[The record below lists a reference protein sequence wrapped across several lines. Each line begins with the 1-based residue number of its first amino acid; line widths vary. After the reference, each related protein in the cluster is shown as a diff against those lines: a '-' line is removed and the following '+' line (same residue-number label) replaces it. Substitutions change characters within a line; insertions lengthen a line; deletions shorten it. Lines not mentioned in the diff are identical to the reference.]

1 MLTDITSKL
10 CDLLNNSS
18 SDIKTD
24 VKIPTEASIILSKS
38 GCSMQDLH
46 TDYSTEMQFNENR
59 SYFAFVSLMEETSL
73 VLESSEIIL
82 KPGSLLFARG
92 DLIHAGNYYAK
103 SNIRL
108 HYYFDNISSMIVDE
122 ADRKTFFIEDH
133 SHDYFQSLLTNII
146 HQLLVVDL
154 KDLVKEQQSNQEM
167 FLVNEHLL
175 HEFIQDIVKET
186 FVQMINKDLEN
197 EKACAEKLLKEK
209 EEEDAKLLRE
219 ENDFVSAKDDFVSAD
234 YHQLSDVEM
243 LQMIYKD
250 LNDKA
255 CTEVLCR
262 VKALFMIYVSDSIN
276 VNEYYTANRIKSTL
290 PFKRRQ
296 DIILQHSNL
305 VSDQENFNPI
315 YRKANYV
322 SLLIN
327 DFCSLSP
334 NQWLTETIFD
344 IYATML
350 NFREFA
356 LKSKFGSNRRSK
368 YYFIPPIVFNS
379 IFDYNNNYNWE
390 ISKNIFQ
397 KIKIFSCSK
406 VFIFSNTGNLHWI
419 VIEINV
425 KDRKITVYDSI
436 PKTDKVVQENLKFKI
451 EKLKLWLNDEEQQ
464 DFNNAATAETQQDF
478 NNATAETLPWSYSV
492 YKETIKQANKND
504 CGVHAIITAL
514 FLSEDILPSK
524 NIKLQKEDFPEK
536 FRYKIGMD
544 IERGFILDS
553 RLLDNEYYGDILK
566 FKLSAKKNII
576 KRKKFPSIL
585 EKSDIFPQIVNNDL
599 NFALTISDNEKLI
612 IEEDNDEEQENNV
625 DEKDQIIKEQKLL
638 IDKLKTE
645 VEQLKK
651 EGLVSSS
658 SSLK

>member
-1 MLTDITSKL
+1 
-10 CDLLNNSS
+10 
-18 SDIKTD
+18 
-24 VKIPTEASIILSKS
+24 
-38 GCSMQDLH
+38 
-46 TDYSTEMQFNENR
+46 
-59 SYFAFVSLMEETSL
+59 
-73 VLESSEIIL
+73 
-82 KPGSLLFARG
+82 
-92 DLIHAGNYYAK
+92 
-103 SNIRL
+103 
-108 HYYFDNISSMIVDE
+108 MIVDE
-122 ADRKTFFIEDH
+122 ADRKTFFIEDR
-133 SHDYFQSLLTNII
+133 SHDLFQSFVSNII
-146 HQLLVVDL
+146 RELLVNDL
-154 KDLVKEQQSNQEM
+154 NDKVEEQQWNQEM
-167 FLVNEHLL
+167 FLFNEHLL
-175 HEFIQDIVKET
+175 HEFIQDFVKET
-186 FVQMINKDLEN
+186 FVQMINKDLE
-197 EKACAEKLLKEK
+197 EKACAENLLKEK

-219 ENDFVSAKDDFVSAD
+219 ENDFVSAEDNFVSAD
-234 YHQLSDVEM
+234 YHQLSYLEM

-255 CTEVLCR
+255 VLCR

-276 VNEYYTANRIKSTL
+276 ANEYYTANKIRSTI
-290 PFKRRQ
+290 PQKRRQ
-296 DIILQHSNL
+296 DIILQHSTS

-315 YRKANYV
+315 YRKVNYIL
-322 SLLIN
+322 LLIN

-334 NQWLTETIFD
+334 NQWLTESIFD

-350 NFREFA
+350 NFRELA
-356 LKSKFGSNRRSK
+356 LKTKFGDRRSK

-379 IFDYNNNYNWE
+379 IFDFNNNYNWE
-390 ISKNIFQ
+390 ISKNVFE

-425 KDRKITVYDSI
+425 KDRNITVYDSI
-436 PKTDKVVQENLKFKI
+436 PKSDKVVQDNLKIKI
-451 EKLKLWLNDEEQQ
+451 DTLKKWLNDEEQQ
-464 DFNNAATAETQQDF
+464 QDF
-478 NNATAETLPWSYSV
+478 NATAETLPWSYSV
-492 YKETIKQANKND
+492 YKETIKQTNKND

-553 RLLDNEYYGDILK
+553 RLLDHEYYGDILK

-576 KRKKFPSIL
+576 KRKKISSIL
-585 EKSDIFPQIVNNDL
+585 EKSDIFPQIINNDL

-612 IEEDNDEEQENNV
+612 IEEDNDEKQENNV
-625 DEKDQIIKEQKLL
+625 DVKKDQIIKEQKLL

-645 VEQLKK
+645 VEQLKN